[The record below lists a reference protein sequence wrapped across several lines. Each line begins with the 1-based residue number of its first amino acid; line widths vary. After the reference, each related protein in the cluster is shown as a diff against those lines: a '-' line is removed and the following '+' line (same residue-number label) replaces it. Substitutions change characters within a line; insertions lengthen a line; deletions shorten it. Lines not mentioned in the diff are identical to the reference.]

1 MRCIWQVLLLLKLT
15 YAQNPIEQMASS
27 ALNIGNQLLNQ
38 MQEGA
43 AIKPQLSFETPL
55 MAVRSK
61 SAVGH
66 GDAMRLPRDDSEDSD
81 SESAERRRR
90 RRKRAPCMKKM
101 MGATTEAAEDDVEAR
116 RRRAARKRAANN
128 SSRSRVTKK
137 KLLLLHRR
145 RRQLM
150 PEQTAQQ
157 PAQQLAGIGERFK
170 GMWLAF
176 VDNVMDVVQQMH
188 QKMKGTAESGF

>member
-1 MRCIWQVLLLLKLT
+1 
-15 YAQNPIEQMASS
+15 MASS

-66 GDAMRLPRDDSEDSD
+66 GDAMR
-81 SESAERRRR
+81 
-90 RRKRAPCMKKM
+90 
-101 MGATTEAAEDDVEAR
+101 
-116 RRRAARKRAANN
+116 
-128 SSRSRVTKK
+128 
-137 KLLLLHRR
+137 
-145 RRQLM
+145 
-150 PEQTAQQ
+150 EQTAQQ